1 MGFFSDLKEDLSQAV
16 NELVP
21 EDGAEAVD
29 AESAAA
35 PETTDDLGKMLDDM
49 DLDGMLADMPAAD
62 EEEKNVH
69 SAPVTEHAVESPKGS
84 VSDETGIITS
94 GMTIHGDISS
104 QGSMDV
110 IGSIVGNV
118 DILGKLKVTGAIDGD
133 SHAAEIYAEKAHING
148 EVKSEGSV
156 KIGPDTII
164 IGNIFATSAVIA
176 GAVKGDI
183 DVKG

>member
-69 SAPVTEHAVESPKGS
+69 SAPVTEHAV
-84 VSDETGIITS
+84 VMLTF
-94 GMTIHGDISS
+94 
-104 QGSMDV
+104 
-110 IGSIVGNV
+110 
-118 DILGKLKVTGAIDGD
+118 
-133 SHAAEIYAEKAHING
+133 
-148 EVKSEGSV
+148 SE
-156 KIGPDTII
+156 
-164 IGNIFATSAVIA
+164 N
-176 GAVKGDI
+176 
-183 DVKG
+183 